1 MLRLGRIIRL
11 TAREVERLTL
21 ITGIAPENVRT
32 LADFNTY
39 IERCKRHYKGV
50 SRDTRFLLWLIE
62 RERRR
67 CLAFDR
73 PVHFSQPSGD

>member
-32 LADFNTY
+32 LADFNIY

-50 SRDTRFLLWLIE
+50 SRGTRFLLWLIE
-62 RERRR
+62 RERGC
-67 CLAFDR
+67 CLAFDKS
-73 PVHFSQPSGD
+73 FASECMS